1 MEEKVTLLAK
11 RKNTQIVFD
20 YCMDLKI
27 PFQVN
32 PRGISAD
39 EFEIDLTV
47 NGIKQAVALGM
58 FVKEHKFEVSG
69 LGELAKVKS
78 NGNGVKKPETKEN
91 GLGGLTEPTAPVAE
105 EPSPATS
112 PVLNF

>member
-11 RKNTQIVFD
+11 RKNTQLVFD

-27 PFQVN
+27 PFLVT
-32 PRGISAD
+32 PRGIAAD

-69 LGELAKVKS
+69 LGELAKAKV
-78 NGNGVKKPETKEN
+78 NGTNGSKKPENKEN
-91 GLGGLTEPTAPVAE
+91 GLGNLAEAMPVIE
-105 EPSPATS
+105 EQASS
-112 PVLNF
+112 SVLNF

>member
-11 RKNTQIVFD
+11 RKNTQLVFD

-27 PFQVN
+27 PFLVT

-47 NGIKQAVALGM
+47 NGIKQGVALGM

-69 LGELAKVKS
+69 LGEMAKAKT
-78 NGNGVKKPETKEN
+78 NGSSAKKTENKEN
-91 GLGGLTEPTAPVAE
+91 GLGSLSEIVSNTVVE
-105 EPSPATS
+105 EPAAS
-112 PVLNF
+112 VLNF

>member
-1 MEEKVTLLAK
+1 MEEKVTLITK
-11 RKNTQIVFD
+11 RKNTQLVFD

-27 PFQVN
+27 PFLVT
-32 PRGISAD
+32 PRGIAAD

-69 LGELAKVKS
+69 LGEMAKAKV
-78 NGNGVKKPETKEN
+78 NGNNGAKKPESKEN
-91 GLGGLTEPTAPVAE
+91 GLGSLGEITAPAVE
-105 EPSPATS
+105 EQPAAS
-112 PVLNF
+112 VLNF